1 MPWDS
6 ATVSAAVISDA
17 FQHKVTVSIPGWEG
31 VEKGSKSENLPL
43 NIDFAACGKQ
53 GARHSNLAATP
64 GRRLLQNQAIHSVL
78 ILILKV
84 CGTLTFYCLF
94 SSWAMA

>member
-6 ATVSAAVISDA
+6 VTVSAAVISDA

-53 GARHSNLAATP
+53 GAHHTILPAILR
-64 GRRLLQNQAIHSVL
+64 RRLLQNQATNPVL
-78 ILILKV
+78 I
-84 CGTLTFYCLF
+84 F
-94 SSWAMA
+94 